1 VKKGL
6 PARTV
11 FRVGQ
16 KVINTQNMYDL
27 RPTIDERYDGSHF
40 IPTMPHEEVF
50 NGETGIIVDILG
62 EDITIDLGDRTVC
75 IPAYLEYIDDRGMV
89 KAGDPR
95 KHIEHAYVV
104 TTHKAQG
111 SEFEGVIYFIT
122 SATAFA
128 QCRANFYTGITRAKS
143 QVVVMAD
150 RMSLTFYSLKPESG
164 FPKR

>member
-1 VKKGL
+1 
-6 PARTV
+6 
-11 FRVGQ
+11 
-16 KVINTQNMYDL
+16 MYDL
-27 RPTIDERYDGSHF
+27 RPTIDERYDGNHL

-62 EDITIDLGDRTVC
+62 EDISIDLGDRTVC
-75 IPAYLEYIDDRGMV
+75 IPSYLEYLDDRGMV
-89 KAGDPR
+89 KSGDPR

-122 SATAFA
+122 GATAFA